1 MVVILILFGFLS
13 GILGGMGMGGGTVLI
28 PLLTIFLS
36 FSQKTAQA
44 FNLFSFLLMCI
55 FALVIHF
62 KNGLVEFKKVIPIIL
77 ISLPFSFVGSYI
89 ATYIDEKIL
98 KIAFGVFLLLIS
110 LIEIV
115 KLFKKNKINN

>member
-1 MVVILILFGFLS
+1 MVIILILFGFLS

>member
-1 MVVILILFGFLS
+1 MVIILILFGFLS

-89 ATYIDEKIL
+89 AIYIDEKIL

>member
-77 ISLPFSFVGSYI
+77 ISLPFSFVGWYI